1 MTESFS
7 SCEGNLRNNFKM
19 EIVKADLAKRSK
31 KVSLRGKFLAIL
43 DREGNPRSLL
53 LVIDENESIK
63 TNELLE
69 FINVARQVSEEALL
83 SVVDKYGDT
92 LYYTVGLIDLKK
104 G

>member
-7 SCEGNLRNNFKM
+7 GCEGNIRNNFKM

-31 KVSLRGKFLAIL
+31 KASLRGKFLAIL
-43 DREGNPRSLL
+43 NREGNPRSLL

-69 FINVARQVSEEALL
+69 FINMARQVSEEALL